1 MVILNL
7 KILDNSGSNKKI
19 GHFFKSSIIKEYGTD
34 RYGRILG
41 LAFADGTNVNL
52 EMVKAGLGEVYRG
65 KHAKGVKPKNLPNL
79 KQSSLDQRRKK

>member
-1 MVILNL
+1 MSL
-7 KILDNSGSNKKI
+7 K
-19 GHFFKSSIIKEYGTD
+19 HQVFKSSIIKEYGTD

-52 EMVKAGLGEVYRG
+52 EMVKAGLAEVYRG